1 MSLLMK
7 IFHKLYQN
15 IYMQLYKFFFKN
27 KVGKVGKTLGINGP
41 LTVINPQ
48 KLTLGD
54 NCSLNHGCYINCF
67 NPVEI
72 GNDVTISAGVTIVS
86 TGIDYQ
92 KWFTTGKR
100 EHIREDKL
108 TIADHV
114 WIGAGA
120 TILQGG
126 NITGNFVVVAAN
138 ATVCNEINKSYCVV
152 AGTPAKVI
160 KKFSI
165 ADINGWEKNE
175 SV

>member
-1 MSLLMK
+1 MRLLMK
-7 IFHKLYQN
+7 ICHKLYQN
-15 IYMQLYKFFFKN
+15 VYIRWYKFLFQC
-27 KVGKVGKTLGINGP
+27 KVGKVGNPLGINGP

-48 KLTLGD
+48 KLTLGN

-86 TGIDYQ
+86 TGIDYR
-92 KWFTTGKR
+92 KWFATGKR
-100 EHIREDKL
+100 EHIKCEKL

-138 ATVCNEINKSYCVV
+138 ATVCNEINESYCVV
-152 AGTPAKVI
+152 AGSPAKVI
-160 KKFSI
+160 KRFSVT
-165 ADINGWEKNE
+165 DIDGWGKNE